1 MHLYSGKVM
10 IHSKPNLQQ
19 SGTHLSTF
27 IYLRVH
33 VCILE
38 IIKRKS
44 SLNNHRHT
52 KISVL
57 APENC
62 AT

>member
-1 MHLYSGKVM
+1 MHPYSGIVM
-10 IHSKPNLQQ
+10 IHLKPNLQQ
-19 SGTHLSTF
+19 SGAHLSTF

-44 SLNNHRHT
+44 SLNNHKHT
-52 KISVL
+52 KIRIL
-57 APENC
+57 ALEKC

>member
-1 MHLYSGKVM
+1 M
-10 IHSKPNLQQ
+10 IHSKPNLQL
-19 SGTHLSTF
+19 SGAHLSTF

-44 SLNNHRHT
+44 SLNNHKHT
-52 KISVL
+52 KIPVIV
-57 APENC
+57 PEKC

>member
-1 MHLYSGKVM
+1 M

-19 SGTHLSTF
+19 SGAHLSTF

-44 SLNNHRHT
+44 SLNNHKHT

-57 APENC
+57 TPEKC
-62 AT
+62 TT